1 MVGTVPDRLRPFLA
15 LVVKDLKGYFD
26 QPTGY
31 ILLVILAATL
41 SFLFF
46 REALLTSEASLRPL
60 FATLPWVLG
69 VFVPAVTM
77 RLVAEEDRDGTLELL
92 FTHPIRDWT
101 IVLAKF
107 VAAELFLMA
116 GIGATVAIPLLL
128 ETAGDLDRGATVAQY
143 LGSFLLT
150 GSFIAIGLFTS
161 GLTRNQIV
169 AFIIGVTANFF
180 LLAIGL
186 DTFLLAV
193 PSGVAAVLQGLSP
206 LTHFEKIA
214 RGVLDMRDVVYFL
227 ALILTFLSGAYF
239 MLRRKT
245 LSHRSPLYN
254 NLQVGFVA
262 MVVLSL
268 LTGWFGGAIHG
279 RLDLTDEKLYTLS
292 PSTEAIL
299 ADLDDVLTLHLYAS
313 KDLPTQVSLVRRD
326 VGDFL
331 EDLGAQSDR
340 VRVVHSF
347 PDEDDDAEAWAQQIG
362 IQPVEFSLVGE
373 EELQLKRGFFGLAL
387 TYLDRQEIIPFIDSA
402 EPLEYQVATLVHKMA
417 QESRKTVAFLT
428 GYGGRVRFEEM
439 LALSFQLAQQYD
451 VRDVAAGEDGSLDL
465 QGVALLVVAGPTN
478 MLPDAVHDALH
489 AYMAQG
495 GSMLLLVDP
504 VVGPV
509 TSPELQGQLVV
520 FPNEHGLSAFSERYG
535 IVLNNDL
542 VSDGRVN
549 EAIAM
554 TQGSFSLPV
563 PYPYWP
569 RVAPLE
575 NRISGDV
582 STVLL
587 PWAGSV
593 DQVWP
598 PVDGVEVV
606 PLLQTSTFAVAEQ
619 EYLYVTPGQERNFP
633 EAAEGSRL
641 MALAAV
647 GPAPQ
652 AGADGESTYRI
663 AVLGDSEWLS
673 DFAVSRAPENMVFGL
688 NVIDWLAQEDALAA
702 IRSKAI
708 SPRELLFSSNTHEN
722 VVQYGS
728 IFGVPVIFLAIGA
741 LRYAR
746 RRRISSQ
753 VYQDEG

>member
-1 MVGTVPDRLRPFLA
+1 MPDRLRPFLA

-60 FATLPWVLG
+60 FNTLPWVLG

-116 GIGATVAIPLLL
+116 GIGATIAIALLL

-169 AFIIGVTANFF
+169 AFIIGVTANFV
-180 LLAIGL
+180 LLAIGV

-193 PSGVAAVLQGLSP
+193 PAGVAAVLQGLSP

-214 RGVLDMRDVVYFL
+214 RGVLDMRDMVYFL

-262 MVVLSL
+262 LVVLSL

-299 ADLDDVLTLHLYAS
+299 DDLDDVLTLHLYAS
-313 KDLPTQVSLVRRD
+313 KDLPTQVALVRRD

-387 TYLDRQEIIPFIDSA
+387 TYLDRQEVIPFIESA

-417 QESRKTVAFLT
+417 QESRKTVAFLS
-428 GYGGRVRFEEM
+428 GYGGRVRSEEL

-451 VRDVAAGEDGSLDL
+451 VRDIAAGEDGSLDL
-465 QGVALLVVAGPTN
+465 QGVDLVVVAGLNTAP
-478 MLPDAVHDALH
+478 PAAVLDALH

-504 VVGPV
+504 VIGPV
-509 TSPELQGQLVV
+509 TTPELEGRLVV
-520 FPNEHGLSAFSERYG
+520 FPNDHGLSPFAERYG

-554 TQGSFSLPV
+554 SRGTFNLPV

-582 STVLL
+582 SSVLL
-587 PWAGSV
+587 TWAGSV

-598 PVDGVEVV
+598 PIDGVEVF

-619 EYLYVTPGQERNFP
+619 EYLDVTPGQERNFP

-641 MALAAV
+641 MALATV

-652 AGADGESTYRI
+652 AAGDGENTYRI
-663 AVLGDSEWLS
+663 VAVGDSEWLT
-673 DFAVSRAPENMVFGL
+673 DFAVSRAPENMVLGL

-722 VVQYGS
+722 MVQYGS
-728 IFGVPVIFLAIGA
+728 IFGVPVVFLVIGA

-753 VYQDEG
+753 VYMDEG

>member
-1 MVGTVPDRLRPFLA
+1 M
-15 LVVKDLKGYFD
+15 
-26 QPTGY
+26 
-31 ILLVILAATL
+31 
-41 SFLFF
+41 
-46 REALLTSEASLRPL
+46 
-60 FATLPWVLG
+60 
-69 VFVPAVTM
+69 
-77 RLVAEEDRDGTLELL
+77 
-92 FTHPIRDWT
+92 
-101 IVLAKF
+101 
-107 VAAELFLMA
+107 
-116 GIGATVAIPLLL
+116 
-128 ETAGDLDRGATVAQY
+128 
-143 LGSFLLT
+143 
-150 GSFIAIGLFTS
+150 
-161 GLTRNQIV
+161 
-169 AFIIGVTANFF
+169 
-180 LLAIGL
+180 
-186 DTFLLAV
+186 
-193 PSGVAAVLQGLSP
+193 
-206 LTHFEKIA
+206 
-214 RGVLDMRDVVYFL
+214 VYFL

-262 MVVLSL
+262 LVVLSL

-299 ADLDDVLTLHLYAS
+299 DDLDDVLTLHLYAS
-313 KDLPTQVSLVRRD
+313 KDLPTQVALVRRD

-347 PDEDDDAEAWAQQIG
+347 PDEDDDAEIWAQQIG

-417 QESRKTVAFLT
+417 QDSRKTVAFLS
-428 GYGGRVRFEEM
+428 GYGERVRAEEL

-465 QGVALLVVAGPTN
+465 QGVDLLVVAGPNT
-478 MLPDAVHDALH
+478 MLPAGVQDALH

-504 VVGPV
+504 VIGPV
-509 TSPELQGQLVV
+509 TSPELEGRLVV
-520 FPNEHGLSAFSERYG
+520 FPNEHGLSPFAERYG

-549 EAIAM
+549 ESIAM
-554 TQGSFSLPV
+554 SRGTFSLPV

-582 STVLL
+582 SSVLL
-587 PWAGSV
+587 TWAGSV

-598 PVDGVEVV
+598 PLDGVDVF

-619 EYLYVTPGQERNFP
+619 EYLDVTPGQERNFP

-647 GPAPQ
+647 GPAPN
-652 AGADGESTYRI
+652 AEGDGESTYRI
-663 AVLGDSEWLS
+663 VVLGDSEWLS
-673 DFAVSRAPENMVFGL
+673 DFAVSRAPENMVLGL

-708 SPRELLFSSNTHEN
+708 SPRELLFTSNTHEN
-722 VVQYGS
+722 MVQYGS
-728 IFGVPVIFLAIGA
+728 IFGVPVLFLAIGA

-753 VYQDEG
+753 VYMDEG

>member
-1 MVGTVPDRLRPFLA
+1 MVLQVPDRLRPFLA
-15 LVVKDLKGYFD
+15 LTVKDLKGYFD

-60 FATLPWVLG
+60 FNTLPWVLG

-107 VAAELFLMA
+107 LAAELFLMA
-116 GIGATVAIPLLL
+116 GIGATIAIPLLL

-193 PSGVAAVLQGLSP
+193 PAGVAAVLQGLSP

-214 RGVLDMRDVVYFL
+214 RGVLDMRDMVYFL

-262 MVVLSL
+262 LVVLSL

-279 RLDLTDEKLYTLS
+279 RLDLTDERLYTLS
-292 PSTEAIL
+292 PSTQAIL
-299 ADLDDVLTLHLYAS
+299 SDLDDVLTLHLYAS
-313 KDLPTQVSLVRRD
+313 KDLPTQVALVRRD

-331 EDLGAQSDR
+331 EDLAAQSDR

-347 PDEDDDAEAWAQQIG
+347 PDEDDDAEIWAQQIG

-373 EELQLKRGFFGLAL
+373 QELQLKRGFFGLAL

-428 GYGGRVRFEEM
+428 GYGERVRSEEM

-451 VRDVAAGEDGSLDL
+451 VRDVVAGEDGTLDL
-465 QGVALLVVAGPTN
+465 QGVDLLVVAGPRS
-478 MLPDAVHDALH
+478 MLPDNIHEALH

-504 VVGPV
+504 VIGPV
-509 TSPELQGQLVV
+509 TTPELEGRLVV
-520 FPNEHGLSAFSERYG
+520 FPNEHGLSALSERYG

-554 TQGSFSLPV
+554 SRGTFTLPV

-582 STVLL
+582 SSVLL

-593 DQVWP
+593 DLVWP
-598 PVDGVEVV
+598 PVEGVEVV

-619 EYLYVTPGQERNFP
+619 EYLDVTPGQERNFP

-647 GPAPQ
+647 GPALEG
-652 AGADGESTYRI
+652 GANGESTYRI
-663 AVLGDSEWLS
+663 VVLGDSEWLT
-673 DFAVSRAPENMVFGL
+673 DFAVSRAPENMVLGL

-708 SPRELLFSSNTHEN
+708 SPRELLFTSNTHEN
-722 VVQYGS
+722 AVQYGS
-728 IFGVPVIFLAIGA
+728 IFGAPVFFLVIGA

>member
-1 MVGTVPDRLRPFLA
+1 MVTKVPDRLRPFLA

-46 REALLTSEASLRPL
+46 REALLTSEASIRPL
-60 FATLPWVLG
+60 FDTLPWVLA

-107 VAAELFLMA
+107 LAAELFLMA
-116 GIGATVAIPLLL
+116 GIAATVAIPLLL
-128 ETAGDLDRGATVAQY
+128 ETAGDVDRGATVAQY
-143 LGSFLLT
+143 LGSSLLT

-161 GLTRNQIV
+161 GITRNQIV

-193 PSGVAAVLQGLSP
+193 PSSVAAVLQGLSP
-206 LTHFEKIA
+206 LTPFEKIA
-214 RGVLDMRDVVYFL
+214 RGVLDMRDMVYFL

-262 MVVLSL
+262 LVVLSL

-299 ADLDDVLTLHLYAS
+299 SDLDDVLTLHLYAS
-313 KDLPTQVSLVRRD
+313 KDLPTHVSLVRRD

-362 IQPVEFSLVGE
+362 IQPVEFSLVGK

-402 EPLEYQVATLVHKMA
+402 EPLEYQVATLVHKMS

-428 GYGGRVRFEEM
+428 GFGERVRSEEM
-439 LALSFQLAQQYD
+439 LGLSFQLAQQYD
-451 VRDVAAGEDGSLDL
+451 VIDVAAAEDGSLNL
-465 QGVALLVVAGPTN
+465 QGVDLLVVAGPTS
-478 MLPDAVHDALH
+478 MLPDNVHGALH

-504 VVGPV
+504 VIGPV

-520 FPNEHGLSAFSERYG
+520 FPNEHGLSAFAERYG

-554 TQGSFSLPV
+554 TRGSFSLPV

-582 STVLL
+582 SSVLL

-598 PVDGVEVV
+598 PVDGVEVI

-619 EYLYVTPGQERNFP
+619 EYLDVTPGQERNFP

-647 GPAPQ
+647 GPAPE

-663 AVLGDSEWLS
+663 VVLGDSEWLS
-673 DFAVSRAPENMVFGL
+673 DFAVSRAPENMVLGL

-702 IRSKAI
+702 IRSKSI

-722 VVQYGS
+722 AVQYGS
-728 IFGVPVIFLAIGA
+728 IFGVPVLFLAIGA

>member
-1 MVGTVPDRLRPFLA
+1 
-15 LVVKDLKGYFD
+15 
-26 QPTGY
+26 
-31 ILLVILAATL
+31 
-41 SFLFF
+41 
-46 REALLTSEASLRPL
+46 
-60 FATLPWVLG
+60 
-69 VFVPAVTM
+69 
-77 RLVAEEDRDGTLELL
+77 
-92 FTHPIRDWT
+92 
-101 IVLAKF
+101 
-107 VAAELFLMA
+107 
-116 GIGATVAIPLLL
+116 
-128 ETAGDLDRGATVAQY
+128 
-143 LGSFLLT
+143 
-150 GSFIAIGLFTS
+150 
-161 GLTRNQIV
+161 
-169 AFIIGVTANFF
+169 
-180 LLAIGL
+180 
-186 DTFLLAV
+186 
-193 PSGVAAVLQGLSP
+193 
-206 LTHFEKIA
+206 
-214 RGVLDMRDVVYFL
+214 MRDMVYFL

-262 MVVLSL
+262 LVVLSL

-299 ADLDDVLTLHLYAS
+299 SDLDDVLTLHLYAS
-313 KDLPTQVSLVRRD
+313 KDLPTHVSLVRRD

-362 IQPVEFSLVGE
+362 IQPVEFSLVGK

-402 EPLEYQVATLVHKMA
+402 EPLEYQVATLVHKMS

-428 GYGGRVRFEEM
+428 GFGERVRSEEM
-439 LALSFQLAQQYD
+439 LGLSFQLAQQYD
-451 VRDVAAGEDGSLDL
+451 VIDVAAAEDGSLNL
-465 QGVALLVVAGPTN
+465 QGVDLLVVAGPTS
-478 MLPDAVHDALH
+478 MLPDNVHGALH

-504 VVGPV
+504 VIGPV

-520 FPNEHGLSAFSERYG
+520 FPNEHGLSAFAERYG

-554 TQGSFSLPV
+554 TRGSFSLPV

-582 STVLL
+582 SSVLL

-598 PVDGVEVV
+598 PVDGVEVI

-619 EYLYVTPGQERNFP
+619 EYLDVTPGQERNFP

-647 GPAPQ
+647 GPAPE

-663 AVLGDSEWLS
+663 VVLGDSEWLS
-673 DFAVSRAPENMVFGL
+673 DFAVSRAPENMVLGL

-702 IRSKAI
+702 IRSKSI

-722 VVQYGS
+722 AVQYGS
-728 IFGVPVIFLAIGA
+728 IFGVPVLFLAIGA